1 MGYPTAQNY
10 QKHFSEMS
18 PNEIRKSLKYN
29 LLKVFS
35 PEEKKILLSKRFPK
49 RYRGHIGAGQVR
61 ELAGEDVWNDYL
73 KFSIERNPW
82 DRVVSLFH
90 FQKKR
95 PYQAY
100 ESVNELGFREFVL
113 GGYGY
118 QPNFELYS
126 INGIP
131 AMDRIIRYEDLGP
144 GLSDLSRTLGLP
156 ADLSES
162 MQNIKA
168 KGGVPEQPGIQVLFR
183 RGNQAGG
190 GLPVRPGDLP
200 VRVRVLGENRV
211 NNDKSLFLSPALGD
225 VRVSGLGWAG
235 LLLLALGAGV
245 STALGNISL
254 GFLLLLLLV
263 TPEQTWR
270 TVRKDPLFY
279 LSLLFWGYLGL
290 RLALAVWEWPQD
302 AAQQID
308 AAKGWSLTGFM
319 TVLVVSLWIS
329 RLTRPDRAIRVLLA
343 VLLVAFL
350 AEVVRGTPLSLVDN
364 ILHGRRYGFG
374 MVIIEAGLY
383 FGV

>member
-1 MGYPTAQNY
+1 VIISHKYKFIFIKTGKVGGTSLEIALSQFLGSEDVITPLSKQDELERFRMGYPTAQNY

-131 AMDRIIRYEDLGP
+131 AMDRIIRYEDLGT

-168 KGGVPEQPGIQVLFR
+168 KGGFR
-183 RGNQAGG
+183 NSREYKSYF
-190 GLPVRPGDLP
+190 DEETK
-200 VRVRVLGENRV
+200 RVVDYQYAREI
-211 NNDKSLFLSPALGD
+211 SLF
-225 VRVSGLGWAG
+225 
-235 LLLLALGAGV
+235 
-245 STALGNISL
+245 
-254 GFLLLLLLV
+254 
-263 TPEQTWR
+263 
-270 TVRKDPLFY
+270 
-279 LSLLFWGYLGL
+279 GY
-290 RLALAVWEWPQD
+290 E
-302 AAQQID
+302 
-308 AAKGWSLTGFM
+308 F
-319 TVLVVSLWIS
+319 
-329 RLTRPDRAIRVLLA
+329 
-343 VLLVAFL
+343 
-350 AEVVRGTPLSLVDN
+350 
-364 ILHGRRYGFG
+364 
-374 MVIIEAGLY
+374 
-383 FGV
+383 